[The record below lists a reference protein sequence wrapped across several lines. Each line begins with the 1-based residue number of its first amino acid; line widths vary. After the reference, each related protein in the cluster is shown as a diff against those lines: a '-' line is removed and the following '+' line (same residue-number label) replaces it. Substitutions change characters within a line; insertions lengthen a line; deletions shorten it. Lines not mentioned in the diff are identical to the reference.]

1 MANFLKKMQA
11 YPKIIMLTFIIKLK
25 LHKNISNA
33 QVVADLNL
41 LNIIVDINNYFK
53 KEQYIH

>member
-1 MANFLKKMQA
+1 
-11 YPKIIMLTFIIKLK
+11 MLTFIIKLK